1 MQTLVR
7 EFSRVLH
14 ILPEAHSHSVRK
26 AEDKYFHFTN
36 ERTEA
41 QKDLAPCRSSHS
53 KGRGSKKKTK
63 HLTPCSHV
71 FP

>member
-7 EFSRVLH
+7 EFSRSLR
-14 ILPEAHSHSVRK
+14 ILLEAHSHSVRK

-36 ERTEA
+36 ERTKA
-41 QKDLAPCRSSHS
+41 QKDLAPCHSSQS
-53 KGRGSKKKTK
+53 KGRGSKRKTE
-63 HLTPCSHV
+63 HLTPCGHV